1 MYADIGTNDGAKRQ
15 TTNAPKAEETDI
27 DKKAVSAS
35 CEDATKMMTPIKIPV
50 STSIALPTNRIA
62 LPKMLI

>member
-1 MYADIGTNDGAKRQ
+1 MYANIGTNDGAKRQ
-15 TTNAPKAEETDI
+15 MIDAPKAEETDI

-35 CEDATKMMTPIKIPV
+35 CEDATKMMTPIKNPV
-50 STSIALPTNRIA
+50 SSSITLPTNKSA